1 MDFALVAEAMGPNCT
16 PRAVQEQIKKLKKL
30 ARQGGELPV
39 VAPKTA
45 TAPKGKKGSVKNTKS
60 MAPAAEDGENDTED
74 APSPKKVR
82 RAPAA
87 AKFGTAI
94 DASNDKEAEFKGDAY
109 TDAPVVKKGRKA
121 PAKKKAAPKVKTVVK
136 TEEDASKKGVKRKY
150 EESEEDHFEE
160 NNAEEDP
167 IEEDH
172 SEGAES
178 ELEDLDREILGEA

>member
-1 MDFALVAEAMGPNCT
+1 MGPNCT

-60 MAPAAEDGENDTED
+60 KAPAAGDGESDMED
-74 APSPKKVR
+74 APSTKKPR

-87 AKFGTAI
+87 AKFGTVI
-94 DASNDKEAEFKGDAY
+94 DASNDTEAGFRGDAD

-121 PAKKKAAPKVKTVVK
+121 PAKKKAAPKGKTSVK
-136 TEEDASKKGVKRKY
+136 TEEDDASKKGVKRKY

-160 NNAEEDP
+160 NYTEEDP

-172 SEGAES
+172 TGDAES
-178 ELEDLDREILGEA
+178 ELEDLDKEILGEA